1 MTLFWIIAAIV
12 VIGLVI
18 WYLVGKKK
26 GPSMPQ
32 KPPTGP
38 TPPPEAPSF

>member
-1 MTLFWIIAAIV
+1 MKSLLNFLLQV
-12 VIGLVI
+12 GKLK
-18 WYLVGKKK
+18 GKKK

-32 KPPTGP
+32 KPPAGP